1 MAQGKYSRGD
11 GRKSSSY
18 CSTVSIVVFVVFC
31 LVGIWT
37 FMSSMVPVQN
47 SDLTSEEPVSQVKQM
62 VTGNDSRQD
71 ISGGL
76 LEDPTNGDG
85 NTRNDQNIVEKE
97 SGNTVNEN
105 QEEVVIKESSDS
117 EQTESEERLDENK
130 SESVEGEKKSEMKE
144 SQEGTKQED
153 KVHGQTVEEAN
164 EQNQDK
170 HSKNNA
176 AENNMEIQENDRGSD
191 EVFPTGAQS
200 ELLNETTTQDGAW
213 STQARESQNEKESQQ
228 SSITKN
234 QSGYSWKVCKVTAGP
249 DYIPCLDNWQ
259 AIRKLPGMG
268 HYEHRER
275 HCPDEA
281 PTCLVPLPE
290 GYRSPVKWPTSRE
303 KIWYYNVPHTKL
315 AEVKGHQNW
324 VKVTGEYLSFPG
336 GGTQFINGA
345 LHYIDFI
352 QKSLPAIA
360 WGKRSRVILDVGC
373 GVASFGGFL
382 FERDV
387 VSMSFAPKDEHEAQV
402 QFALERGI
410 PAILSVMGTKRL
422 LFPSAVFDLIHC
434 ARCRVPWHIE
444 GGKLLLELNRVLRPG
459 GYFVWSATP
468 VYRKDSENVGIWK
481 EMSKLTKSMCW
492 DLVVIGK
499 DKLNDVSAAIYR
511 KPTSNVCYEKRPQNE
526 PPLCKESDDPN
537 AAWYFLFPPWFAFWF
552 HQWTLVQILAVISG
566 HVSNNWAI
574 RSIVC
579 CK

>member
-62 VTGNDSRQD
+62 VTENDSRQD

-76 LEDPTNGDG
+76 LEDSTNGDG

-97 SGNTVNEN
+97 SGNRVNEN

-130 SESVEGEKKSEMKE
+130 SESVEGEKKLEMKE

-153 KVHGQTVEEAN
+153 KVHSQTVEEAN

-213 STQARESQNEKESQQ
+213 STQAKESQNEKESQE

-275 HCPDEA
+275 HCPMKLQHVLFLYLKDID
-281 PTCLVPLPE
+281 
-290 GYRSPVKWPTSRE
+290 SR
-303 KIWYYNVPHTKL
+303 
-315 AEVKGHQNW
+315 
-324 VKVTGEYLSFPG
+324 LSG
-336 GGTQFINGA
+336 LQA
-345 LHYIDFI
+345 
-352 QKSLPAIA
+352 
-360 WGKRSRVILDVGC
+360 GKRYITFR
-373 GVASFGGFL
+373 ASMKNYL
-382 FERDV
+382 
-387 VSMSFAPKDEHEAQV
+387 
-402 QFALERGI
+402 
-410 PAILSVMGTKRL
+410 
-422 LFPSAVFDLIHC
+422 
-434 ARCRVPWHIE
+434 
-444 GGKLLLELNRVLRPG
+444 
-459 GYFVWSATP
+459 
-468 VYRKDSENVGIWK
+468 
-481 EMSKLTKSMCW
+481 
-492 DLVVIGK
+492 
-499 DKLNDVSAAIYR
+499 
-511 KPTSNVCYEKRPQNE
+511 
-526 PPLCKESDDPN
+526 
-537 AAWYFLFPPWFAFWF
+537 
-552 HQWTLVQILAVISG
+552 
-566 HVSNNWAI
+566 
-574 RSIVC
+574 
-579 CK
+579 